1 MDRSFTRR
9 GCFELS
15 EVIPVRI
22 QHGGAVLLDG
32 KPCIAGPV
40 LSGGRVFFDPKT
52 GREIFLSEIAQMKMA
67 LKLRLTHPDDLH
79 RLSASRQQSI
89 ETDWGTF
96 TPQERHTA
104 LMRADFV
111 RRLDGVEP
119 VRLRVKK
126 KVIIRIIDE
135 VGRERGMSAESLPSP
150 RQVREWY
157 RNFIVAGRDVRALVS
172 CDWAK
177 GNRID
182 RYEDW
187 QIVILNRVIDEKL
200 ATPTPSSL
208 ESARRAANLALKEFA
223 EANGYTLALP
233 GGAQGIGTKLLARM
247 LRSRD
252 AFQTL
257 SQQTTVFEARREY
270 QSVQLGPQGDEVNK
284 EWETDHTLLD
294 IIVID
299 ENTRAIIGRPW
310 LTVILDRYSR
320 CIVGYVITFAP
331 PSWVSVMDA
340 LRVAIMEKGEI
351 EGVHNEWP
359 CCGVPAVLIT
369 DNGRDFKSASM
380 DGAAKALGFTLRH
393 MKKRKPWLKGK
404 VERWFRS
411 LEEDIIH
418 TLPGTT
424 FSKIESRKHYVSE
437 KMAILTID
445 EIDWIVMKWIVD
457 VYHQKRHSKLGI
469 APVEAWRRG
478 LKEIPLPYVPPEDLL
493 IPMTGLIIPRSLS
506 RGGIRYMGLRWD
518 SEELCFLRGAPDTCV
533 DVQIRLD
540 PTDLS
545 TIFVLNEKTR
555 KWIPAQLIEPVE
567 ARGKSLDYWV
577 RVKRLKVRLMKEEDL
592 QSDIALATAMKE
604 IDNFVQEQAASRLK
618 SKAPKRLARFRKKS
632 PPWKHIRPAHQ
643 SVDHSPPGSHSVGNT
658 LVSSPPI
665 QPHGPFTEA
674 TIPPAS
680 GSRPA
685 AMPQENPEKSRASKP
700 TGGVH
705 SASAT
710 PSRAQPDGQQSE
722 QEKRRLSSSKPTRPT
737 NKCASTDTF
746 TATPPVDDQPAV
758 IRPIDFGTPGKR
770 NERK

>member
-1 MDRSFTRR
+1 
-9 GCFELS
+9 L
-15 EVIPVRI
+15 I
-22 QHGGAVLLDG
+22 DG
-32 KPCIAGPV
+32 QRFMAGPAM
-40 LSGGRVFFDPKT
+40 SGGRVFFQPES

-67 LKLRLTHPDDLH
+67 LKLRLTHPNDLD
-79 RLSASRQQSI
+79 RLSASRQQSVQ
-89 ETDWGTF
+89 TDWGTF
-96 TPQERHTA
+96 TPQERDTA

-111 RRLDGVEP
+111 RRLDAVEP
-119 VRLRVKK
+119 ARLRVRK
-126 KVIIRIIDE
+126 KVIAEIVEE
-135 VGRERGMSAESLPSP
+135 VGKERGMSADSLPSR

-157 RNFIVAGRDVRALVS
+157 RVFIAAGRDVRALVP
-172 CDWAK
+172 CHWAK
-177 GNRID
+177 GNRNN

-187 QIVILNRVIDEKL
+187 QIKVLDRVIDEKL
-200 ATPTPSSL
+200 STPTPTSL
-208 ESARRAANLALKEFA
+208 NSARRAANLALKEEA

-233 GGAQGIGTKLLARM
+233 GDVQGIGSKLLARM

-252 AFQTL
+252 RFQTL
-257 SQQTTVFEARREY
+257 SRQTTVFEARREY

-299 ENTRAIIGRPW
+299 ENTRAIVGRPW

-331 PSWVSVMDA
+331 PSWVSIMDA
-340 LRVAIMEKGEI
+340 LRVAILEKGEI
-351 EGVHNEWP
+351 EGVHNAWP

-380 DGAAKALGFTLRH
+380 DAAAKALGFTLRH

-424 FSKIESRKHYVSE
+424 FSKIERRKFYVSE

-445 EIDWIVMKWIVD
+445 EINWIVLKWIVD
-457 VYHQKRHSKLGI
+457 VYHQKRHSKIGV
-469 APVEAWRRG
+469 APVEAWQRG
-478 LKEIPLPYVPPEDLL
+478 MKEIPLPYVPPEDLL
-493 IPMTGLIIPRSLS
+493 IPMTGLVIPRSLS

-518 SEELCFLRGAPDTCV
+518 SEELSFLRGAPDACV

-545 TIFVLNEKTR
+545 TIFVLDEKTR
-555 KWIPAQLIEPVE
+555 RWVPAELIEPDE
-567 ARGKSLDYWV
+567 ARGHSLDFWV
-577 RVKRLKVRLMKEEDL
+577 RVKRLKARLMKEEDL
-592 QSDIALATAMKE
+592 QKDIALAVSMKE

-643 SVDHSPPGSHSVGNT
+643 STDHSPPGSHSIGDTYVA
-658 LVSSPPI
+658 SPPI
-665 QPHGPFTEA
+665 QPHGPFIEA

-680 GSRPA
+680 DSRPV
-685 AMPQENPEKSRASKP
+685 AMPTENRGQSRASEP
-700 TGGVH
+700 AGGVR
-705 SASAT
+705 SASDQSA
-710 PSRAQPDGQQSE
+710 RARPEGQQSAV
-722 QEKRRLSSSKPTRPT
+722 KRRRASSSKSTRPT
-737 NKCASTDTF
+737 SERPSTDTS
-746 TATPPVDDQPAV
+746 TTIPPVDDQPVV
-758 IRPIDFGTPGKR
+758 IRPIDFGSPGKR
-770 NERK
+770 NERNQK